1 MIHLGKGTRSRIVS
15 KGISAGKAQNTYRG
29 LVNIHPKAANSR
41 NFTQC
46 DSLLIGNKC
55 GAHTV
60 PYIKNKNFD
69 SNIAHEATTSK
80 ISEEQL
86 HYCQQ
91 RGLNP
96 EEAVGLI
103 VNGFCKEVLQ
113 QLPME
118 FAVEAQKLVGISLE
132 GSVG

>member
-1 MIHLGKGTRSRIVS
+1 MIFAEFQDQINSYS
-15 KGISAGKAQNTYRG
+15 QNTYRG
-29 LVNIHPKAANSR
+29 EVSFLRKAERAR
-41 NFTQC
+41 NYTQC
-46 DSLLIGNKC
+46 DSLLVGNQC

-91 RGLNP
+91 KGLNP

-103 VNGFCKEVLQ
+103 VNGVCKEVLQ